1 MNILRNAANALVRP
15 VRNIFL
21 NRKVKQMRTAI
32 ENRSLDN
39 FLELLLGGMQLL
51 FAVNPA
57 FRENIRDFNARYC
70 FKSRDGKIAASA
82 VFKNDRMTMKRS
94 AIGNTS
100 ITVVFDSGKTLWEF
114 LFSDDPNVFDF
125 ILENRLGYT
134 GNLNYMLK
142 FGYMAKHVRL
152 QFGV

>member
-1 MNILRNAANALVRP
+1 MNIFRNAANALLRP
-15 VRNIFL
+15 VRNFFL
-21 NRKVKQMRTAI
+21 SRKVKQMKTAI
-32 ENRSLDN
+32 ENRSLDH
-39 FLELLLGGMQLL
+39 FLEMLLGGMQLL
-51 FAVNPA
+51 FAVSPA
-57 FRENIRDFNARYC
+57 FRKNIRDFNARYC
-70 FKSRDGKIAASA
+70 FKSKDGSIAASA
-82 VFKNDRMTMKRS
+82 VFKNDRMVMKRN
-94 AIGNTS
+94 AIDNTS

-142 FGYMAKHVRL
+142 FGYLAKHVRL